1 MRAGDLHDTMD
12 IYRKT
17 MVINSFGD
25 AVYSSSVWKQGVRC
39 KVMHLGTPSA
49 GASEYSDDSQEVG
62 EMKIEFKCRYISGL
76 QFNDLAY
83 YNGAYFNVYSILP
96 IGKREGMRVRAYWRD
111 SQGPPI
117 PTS

>member
-17 MVINSFGD
+17 KSIDSFGEAIYTS
-25 AVYSSSVWKQGVRC
+25 AVFKSGVRC
-39 KVMHLGTPSA
+39 RVTHLGTPSA
-49 GASEYSDDSQEVG
+49 GASEYSDDNQEVG

-83 YNGAYFNVYSILP
+83 YNGAYFNIYSILP
-96 IGKREGMRVRAYWRD
+96 IGRREGMRIRAFWRD
-111 SQGPPI
+111 SQGAPI